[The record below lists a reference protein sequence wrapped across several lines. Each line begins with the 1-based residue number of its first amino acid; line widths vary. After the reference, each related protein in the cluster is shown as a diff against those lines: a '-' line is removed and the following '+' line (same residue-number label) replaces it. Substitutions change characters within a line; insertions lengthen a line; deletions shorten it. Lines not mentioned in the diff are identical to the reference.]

1 MSPLR
6 FVLLFVSC
14 TSLFAA
20 SPDDIVGVWNTAD
33 NDGKVEIYKCG
44 SHYCGKITDLKEKVY
59 PADDK
64 QGMAGKAKIDRENP
78 DKSKRNTPIMGLVF
92 MEGFSFD
99 GKIWSGGTIYDPDN
113 GKTYKCK
120 ITLVND
126 KKLKVRGYIGVSLIG
141 RTEIWTR

>member
-1 MSPLR
+1 
-6 FVLLFVSC
+6 
-14 TSLFAA
+14 
-20 SPDDIVGVWNTAD
+20 
-33 NDGKVEIYKCG
+33 
-44 SHYCGKITDLKEKVY
+44 
-59 PADDK
+59 
-64 QGMAGKAKIDRENP
+64 MAGKAKIDRENP